1 MFMCDIC
8 NYTCNTK
15 QKYTSHLATQKHERN
30 INNSN
35 TMSNNSNTMSNIEEI
50 NIVSNNEEINTLK
63 QQIIR
68 HSFYCKN
75 CDYTCFK
82 RQNYT
87 KHLATQKHIK
97 QVNSSEYYCETCG
110 YTFYSHQKYIKH
122 LSTNKHISLL
132 SKSKMQ
138 FICSLCKN
146 SYKHKCSL
154 QRHKQ
159 TCNEV
164 SISEENNK
172 LREAVIELSKHMTSA
187 TACAYQPVQNIINNT
202 TTNNII
208 NNKTLNLQIFL
219 NETCKDALNIGEF
232 IDGIK
237 ISLKDLESIGDNGFV
252 KGITNI
258 IVQNLANL
266 DETRRP
272 VHCSDIKR
280 ETLYVKDNDAWG
292 KEQIGHPKMSNVV
305 ARISSKS
312 IRQLKPWCDANPGF
326 NDASSSVSDTYQ
338 TIVRET
344 CETDDAVSA
353 KIVRHVAKNVF
364 IKGTRPT

>member
-1 MFMCDIC
+1 MFTCDIC

-30 INNSN
+30 INNLS
-35 TMSNNSNTMSNIEEI
+35 TLSNNEEI

-63 QQIIR
+63 QEIIR
-68 HSFYCKN
+68 RSFYCKTCN
-75 CDYTCFK
+75 YTCFK
-82 RQNYT
+82 RQNYI

-97 QVNSSEYYCETCG
+97 QVNSSEYYCETCK
-110 YTFYSHQKYIKH
+110 YTFYSHQTYIKH

-132 SKSKMQ
+132 SNSKTQ
-138 FICSLCKN
+138 FVCSLCNK

-154 QRHKQ
+154 QRHTQ

-164 SISEENNK
+164 SLSEENNK
-172 LREAVIELSKHMTSA
+172 LREAVIELSKKVT
-187 TACAYQPVQNIINNT
+187 YQPVQNIINT

-272 VHCSDIKR
+272 VHCSDVKR
-280 ETLYVKDNDAWG
+280 ETLYVKDNDEWG
-292 KEQIGHPKMSNVV
+292 KEQIGHPKMSNAVS
-305 ARISSKS
+305 RISSKS

-344 CETDDAVSA
+344 CETDDTVNA